1 MFEEAQIK
9 PVEHMEKVKKPRKKR
24 APMTEAQK
32 EVLRERLK
40 KAREAKKA
48 KKEGKAPAP
57 KVVKVE
63 TPKVEI
69 QIEDKPP
76 IKTFKAKRVKPTH
89 DDNEM
94 ETMKKELLRLQT
106 RNKQNEKEL
115 MKASLEKEKLKK
127 QGLDYI
133 AAFEAKQLKK
143 MPTIKED
150 EIDKPAVSITPV
162 PPKQVKPKRYSTYKK
177 SIWTKY
183 VDQ

>member
-9 PVEHMEKVKKPRKKR
+9 PVEHVEKVKKPRKKR

-48 KKEGKAPAP
+48 KKEGKVVAP
-57 KVVKVE
+57 KVVKAE

-94 ETMKKELLRLQT
+94 ETIKKNCLDYRLEINKMKK
-106 RNKQNEKEL
+106 N
-115 MKASLEKEKLKK
+115 
-127 QGLDYI
+127 
-133 AAFEAKQLKK
+133 
-143 MPTIKED
+143 
-150 EIDKPAVSITPV
+150 
-162 PPKQVKPKRYSTYKK
+162 
-177 SIWTKY
+177 
-183 VDQ
+183 

>member
-1 MFEEAQIK
+1 
-9 PVEHMEKVKKPRKKR
+9 
-24 APMTEAQK
+24 
-32 EVLRERLK
+32 
-40 KAREAKKA
+40 
-48 KKEGKAPAP
+48 
-57 KVVKVE
+57 
-63 TPKVEI
+63 
-69 QIEDKPP
+69 
-76 IKTFKAKRVKPTH
+76 
-89 DDNEM
+89 
-94 ETMKKELLRLQT
+94 
-106 RNKQNEKEL
+106 